1 MSETN
6 TEESGEIVCLFDDE
20 HHENDLKH
28 GETFF
33 QDKLDKTD
41 IYNEEDE
48 EIYIATSPSFST
60 VCTKESMVEFYDT
73 HSDNLIKKE
82 ISSGIGG
89 DSSND
94 QLKCDATFS
103 SDISNDS
110 HSVEYSNDA
119 YPITNNT
126 NIDGQSFFISSD
138 YTHLNNIGIELSKGY
153 FYVLSPMASNS
164 TLLRAPNDESFTQV
178 DGSTLL
184 SGETLN
190 QTKEIS
196 DQITPRVS
204 SEGVV
209 SSICSNTTSD
219 LTEFQNTENII
230 ITQSD
235 INNST
240 DNTRTSDFDHLST
253 DYHVSF
259 ISDIGDSPAKEQQ
272 HVTWHKL
279 SPSADNNEVSPCYSS
294 MES

>member
-6 TEESGEIVCLFDDE
+6 SEENTEIVSLFDED
-20 HHENDLKH
+20 HENNLKH
-28 GETFF
+28 DQTFF

-41 IYNEEDE
+41 IYNKEDE

-60 VCTKESMVEFYDT
+60 VCSKESSMVEFYDADR
-73 HSDNLIKKE
+73 DNLMKKE
-82 ISSGIGG
+82 ISSSMG
-89 DSSND
+89 DN

-110 HSVEYSNDA
+110 HSVEYPNDT
-119 YPITNNT
+119 YPIANS
-126 NIDGQSFFISSD
+126 NIEGQSFFISSD

-164 TLLRAPNDESFTQV
+164 TLLRAPTDEGFTQV

-196 DQITPRVS
+196 DQITPRAS

-209 SSICSNTTSD
+209 SSICNNTSSD
-219 LTEFQNTENII
+219 LTEFQTTDNIV

-235 INNST
+235 ISNST
-240 DNTRTSDFDHLST
+240 ENSRTTDFDHLST
-253 DYHVSF
+253 DYNVSF
-259 ISDIGDSPAKEQQ
+259 INGIGDSPTKEQQ

-279 SPSADNNEVSPCYSS
+279 SPRSDNNEVSKCH
-294 MES
+294 